1 MPPAEQ
7 ALADARRRS
16 GPSHGGGNDAHLAFR
31 AKLEEGA
38 AFLAP
43 VALIG
48 GLALAGGGYELSDR
62 HVAGLIVW
70 LVVVALLVLGAAGR
84 SILARPFHWGA
95 GLILGLAV
103 WSAISSLWSGSVEL
117 SVIEADR
124 VLVYLGVFLA
134 AFMVA
139 QTDRRRQRLGEGIAV
154 AIAGVVLL
162 SLASRLLPHVLTLST
177 EKSNGS
183 RLFYPLQYWNA
194 VGLFCAMATPLLLW
208 LSRRAQST
216 ALRAAAA
223 GAVPA
228 VVLALYFTFSRGGIV
243 VLVVATALLLAL
255 SSDRLWM
262 LGTVVVGAICA
273 VPAIL
278 YAGSHS
284 AIADNVPGGQLA
296 SQGLTTL
303 LILLLGTAVALLIF
317 TVERRTERRR
327 GAAVV
332 RALAIS
338 RDQRVLR
345 GIGIAALVLLVILGI
360 AFGGRAW
367 DKFSSAD
374 LGVSAAGNA
383 HLGEVTSGGRVQFWE
398 VALEAFGEKP
408 LLGHGAGTYQFS
420 WNQDRPLAMVVHN
433 AHSLYLQAFAELG
446 IVGGVLTLGMVL
458 FLLGVGLMAWRAA
471 SGRQR
476 ELYAVLLSVSVAFAL
491 GAAFDWFWQIAG
503 VGVVFFLCT
512 GALVAARCGQVWRAR
527 AATKPGAL
535 ENAPQS
541 QRFGLVVV
549 GLAVA
554 WLSMLALIG
563 PLLVD
568 HELSDSNKAAAAE
581 NIPNAIEHAN
591 TARKIE
597 PWAASPYRQLGL
609 LAEYEGNYPEAIHR
623 YDQAIDRE
631 NHNWTLYYIRA
642 RAEHAAGREEAA
654 QADLAEARKLN
665 PLETCLAEGFEGCG

>member
-1 MPPAEQ
+1 MPAEQ
-7 ALADARRRS
+7 ALAEARRRS
-16 GPSHGGGNDAHLAFR
+16 GPSHGAGNDAHLVFR
-31 AKLEEGA
+31 ARLEEGA
-38 AFLAP
+38 AFLGP

-70 LVVVALLVLGAAGR
+70 LVVVALLVLGLAGR
-84 SILARPFHWGA
+84 AILARPFHWGA

-117 SVIEADR
+117 SVAEVDR
-124 VLVYLGVFLA
+124 ILVYLGIFLA
-134 AFMVA
+134 AFLVA
-139 QTDRRRQRLGEGIAV
+139 QTDRRRQRFGEGIAV
-154 AIAGVVLL
+154 AVVGVVLL
-162 SLASRLLPHVLTLST
+162 GLASRLLPHVFDLSV

-194 VGLFCAMATPLLLW
+194 VGIFCAMSAPLLVW
-208 LSRRAQST
+208 LSRRGNWG
-216 ALRAAAA
+216 ALRAFGA
-223 GAVPA
+223 GAIPA
-228 VVLALYFTFSRGGIV
+228 IVLALYFTFSRGGIV
-243 VLVVATALLLAL
+243 VLVVATALLLVL

-262 LGTVVVGAICA
+262 LGTVVVGALCA

-278 YAGSHS
+278 YAASHT
-284 AIADNVPGGQLA
+284 AIAENIPGGDIA
-296 SQGLTTL
+296 GQGLVTL
-303 LILLLGTAVALLIF
+303 VILAAGTAVALAVF
-317 TVERRTERRR
+317 WAQRRSERGRS
-327 GAAVV
+327 ASVV

-338 RDQRVLR
+338 RDPRVLR
-345 GIGIAALVLLVILGI
+345 GIGIAVLVVLIVLGI

-367 DKFSSAD
+367 NKFSSAD
-374 LGVSAAGNA
+374 VGEVSAAGNA

-408 LLGHGAGTYQFS
+408 IAGHGAGTFQFS

-458 FLLGVGLMAWRAA
+458 FLLWTGFGAWRAA
-471 SGRQR
+471 TGRQR
-476 ELYAVLLSVSVAFAL
+476 ELYAVLLSVSFAFAL

-503 VGVVFFLCT
+503 VGAVFFLAT

-527 AATKPGAL
+527 AADGERARG
-535 ENAPQS
+535 EGQAP
-541 QRFGLVVV
+541 RYGLVIA

-568 HELSDSNKAAAAE
+568 HEIGDSTTAAE
-581 NIPNAIEHAN
+581 NGNIPNAIEHAN

-609 LAEYEGNYPEAIHR
+609 LAELQGDYPEAIGR

-631 NHNWTLYYIRA
+631 SNNWQLYYIRA
-642 RAEHAAGREEAA
+642 RAEHAAGQKRAA
-654 QADLAEARKLN
+654 QADLEEAKKLN
-665 PLETCLAEGFEGCG
+665 PLETCLTEGFEGCG

>member
-1 MPPAEQ
+1 MPAEQ
-7 ALADARRRS
+7 ALAEARRRS
-16 GPSHGGGNDAHLAFR
+16 GPSHGAGNDAHLVFR
-31 AKLEEGA
+31 AKLEEWA

-70 LVVVALLVLGAAGR
+70 LVVVALLVLGVAGR
-84 SILARPFHWGA
+84 AILARPFHWGA
-95 GLILGLAV
+95 GLVLGLAV

-117 SVIEADR
+117 SVAEVDR

-134 AFMVA
+134 AFLVA
-139 QTDRRRQRLGEGIAV
+139 QTDRRRQRFGEGIAV
-154 AIAGVVLL
+154 AVVGVVLL
-162 SLASRLLPHVLTLST
+162 ALASRLLPHVFDLSA

-183 RLFYPLQYWNA
+183 RLYYPLQYWNA

-208 LSRRAQST
+208 LSRRAQ
-216 ALRAAAA
+216 A
-223 GAVPA
+223 GAVRFFAAGSIPA

-262 LGTVVVGAICA
+262 LGTVVVGAICG

-278 YAGSHS
+278 YASSHS
-284 AIADNVPGGQLA
+284 AIANNLPTGDLA
-296 SQGLTTL
+296 SRGLVTL
-303 LILLLGTAVALLIF
+303 LILALGTAVALLIF

-327 GAAVV
+327 GANVV
-332 RALAIS
+332 RALEVS
-338 RDQRVLR
+338 RDPRVLR
-345 GIGIAALVLLVILGI
+345 AIGIAALVVLVILGI

-374 LGVSAAGNA
+374 LGVSGAGNA

-408 LLGHGAGTYQFS
+408 VLGHGAGTFQFS

-446 IVGGVLTLGMVL
+446 IVGGLLTLGMVL
-458 FLLGVGLMAWRAA
+458 FLLGTGFMAWRAA

-476 ELYAVLLSVSVAFAL
+476 ELYAVLLSVAFAFAL

-503 VGVVFFLCT
+503 VGAVFFLCT

-527 AATKPGAL
+527 TAADPAAVEASRVPRYGFVIA
-535 ENAPQS
+535 
-541 QRFGLVVV
+541 
-549 GLAVA
+549 GLAIA

-568 HELSDSNKAAAAE
+568 HELSDSTKAAE
-581 NIPNAIEHAN
+581 NQNIPNAIEHAN

-609 LAEYEGNYPEAIHR
+609 LAEIEGDYPEAIHR

-631 NHNWTLYYIRA
+631 DHNWTLYYIRA
-642 RAEHAAGREEAA
+642 RAEHAAGMEAA
-654 QADLAEARKLN
+654 AKADLAEAQRLN
-665 PLETCLAEGFEGCG
+665 PLETCLTQGFEGCG

>member
-1 MPPAEQ
+1 MPAEQ
-7 ALADARRRS
+7 ALAEARRRS
-16 GPSHGGGNDAHLAFR
+16 GPSHGAGNDAHLVFR
-31 AKLEEGA
+31 ARLEEGA
-38 AFLAP
+38 AFLGP

-48 GLALAGGGYELSDR
+48 GLALAGGGYELDDR

-84 SILARPFHWGA
+84 AILARPFHWA
-95 GLILGLAV
+95 SGLILGLAV

-117 SVIEADR
+117 SVAEVDR
-124 VLVYLGVFLA
+124 VLVYLGIFLA
-134 AFMVA
+134 AFLVA
-139 QTDRRRQRLGEGIAV
+139 QTDRRRQRFGEGIAV
-154 AIAGVVLL
+154 AVVGVVLL
-162 SLASRLLPHVLTLST
+162 ALASRLLPHVFDLSS

-194 VGLFCAMATPLLLW
+194 VGLFCAMSGPLLLW
-208 LSRRAQST
+208 LSRRAEAG
-216 ALRAAAA
+216 ALRAFGA
-223 GAVPA
+223 GAIPSI
-228 VVLALYFTFSRGGIV
+228 VLALYFTFSRGGIL
-243 VLVVATALLLAL
+243 VLVVATALLLVL
-255 SSDRLWM
+255 SPDRLWM
-262 LGTVVVGAICA
+262 LGTIVVGALCG

-278 YAGSHS
+278 YAASHS
-284 AIADNVPGGQLA
+284 YIANNAPGSQLA
-296 SQGLTTL
+296 SQGLVTL
-303 LILLLGTAVALLIF
+303 LILAAGTAVALAVF
-317 TVERRTERRR
+317 WAQRRSERGH
-327 GAAVV
+327 GANVT

-338 RDQRVLR
+338 RDPRVLR
-345 GIGIAALVLLVILGI
+345 GIGIAVLVVLVIGGI

-367 DKFSSAD
+367 HKFASAD
-374 LGVSAAGNA
+374 VGEVSAAGNA

-408 LLGHGAGTYQFS
+408 ILGHGAGTYQFS

-446 IVGGVLTLGMVL
+446 IVGGVLVLAMVL
-458 FLLGVGLMAWRAA
+458 FLLWTGFAAWRAA

-476 ELYAVLLSVSVAFAL
+476 ELYAVLLAVAFAFAL

-503 VGVVFFLCT
+503 VGAVFFLAT

-527 AATKPGAL
+527 SSEGAR
-535 ENAPQS
+535 EGQVP
-541 QRFGLVVV
+541 RYGLVIA

-554 WLSMLALIG
+554 WLSMLALVG

-568 HELSDSNKAAAAE
+568 HEINQSTKLAQEEK
-581 NIPNAIEHAN
+581 IPNAIEHAD

-609 LAEYEGNYPEAIHR
+609 LAELQGDYPEAIHR

-631 NHNWTLYYIRA
+631 SNNWTLYYIRA
-642 RAEHAAGREEAA
+642 RAEHAAGQKAA
-654 QADLAEARKLN
+654 AAADLAEAQRLN
-665 PLETCLAEGFEGCG
+665 PLEECLTKGYEGCG